1 MCGVKGDSFTDFVSQ
16 TARLGV
22 FKFNKNMKIILNDL
36 NELNAEIEFELCE
49 DFKGGI
55 NIISIDKNGI
65 RNVNVVS
72 IKLLENALKVLNVYG
87 NNKIKTGR

>member
-1 MCGVKGDSFTDFVSQ
+1 
-16 TARLGV
+16 
-22 FKFNKNMKIILNDL
+22 MKIILNDL

-49 DFKGGI
+49 DFKDDI

-72 IKLLENALKVLNVYG
+72 LKLLENALKVLKVYG
-87 NNKIKTGR
+87 NNKIKTSR

>member
-1 MCGVKGDSFTDFVSQ
+1 
-16 TARLGV
+16 
-22 FKFNKNMKIILNDL
+22 MKIILNDL

-49 DFKGGI
+49 DFKEGI

-72 IKLLENALKVLNVYG
+72 IKLLENALKVLKVYG

>member
-1 MCGVKGDSFTDFVSQ
+1 
-16 TARLGV
+16 
-22 FKFNKNMKIILNDL
+22 MKIILNDL

-49 DFKGGI
+49 DFKDGI

-65 RNVNVVS
+65 INVNVVS
-72 IKLLENALKVLNVYG
+72 IKLLENALKVLKVYG

>member
-1 MCGVKGDSFTDFVSQ
+1 
-16 TARLGV
+16 
-22 FKFNKNMKIILNDL
+22 MKIILNDL

-49 DFKGGI
+49 DFKDGI

-65 RNVNVVS
+65 RNVNVIS
-72 IKLLENALKVLNVYG
+72 IKLLENALKVLKVYG

>member
-1 MCGVKGDSFTDFVSQ
+1 
-16 TARLGV
+16 
-22 FKFNKNMKIILNDL
+22 MKIILNDL

-49 DFKGGI
+49 DFKDGI

-72 IKLLENALKVLNVYG
+72 IKLLENALKVLKVYG